1 MFVFCRKFNVVAIM
15 QVGVMVPS
23 QNSLRPILPL
33 KEKNSFKGDILLLVF
48 TIFGLV
54 VAWYSFQI
62 IIIL

>member
-1 MFVFCRKFNVVAIM
+1 M
-15 QVGVMVPS
+15 QVGVIVPS
-23 QNSLRPILPL
+23 QNNLRPILPL